1 MYKIFQTA
9 HTLQKESEVWAVFMK
24 KWDLHDLKS
33 IIKYIIYVAS
43 VSMACYGFWGC
54 LFPELTLVKGTYRV
68 VSMQESSRDVYIA
81 AEGNVAEQMD
91 AERLY
96 ADILDG
102 KVTVTY
108 RSRLWDIIKNKCGLE
123 DDGVGF

>member
-1 MYKIFQTA
+1 MYKIFKTA

-33 IIKYIIYVAS
+33 IIKYNIYVAS

-68 VSMQESSRDVYIA
+68 VSMQESGGGSLDAQI
-81 AEGNVAEQMD
+81 D
-91 AERLY
+91 AEKLY

-108 RSRLWDIIKNKCGLE
+108 RSWLWDIIKNKCGLE
-123 DDGVGF
+123 DDGFEF